1 MLSIFMGTY
10 PLLPEQIFYW
20 LKIPLGRYFLF
31 SQNYSDFVEKCELNV
46 LKLCFCLIFRSI
58 KIYEKQISTSL
69 CRLQNL
75 STKKWKGC
83 RILT

>member
-1 MLSIFMGTY
+1 MPTFTGTNF
-10 PLLPEQIFYW
+10 LLIENTV
-20 LKIPLGRYFLF
+20 GTYFLF

-75 STKKWKGC
+75 
-83 RILT
+83 